1 MRLLHCTLTRALV
14 LFLTSHRSWK
24 RFLLLLLR
32 RLLAHLVRDYPLPQT
47 LPLEFSLQTNFPET
61 AHWTRN
67 VTELISHV
75 DGTLSRHFDVTH
87 FVGHRPRGIYRRS
100 LPLFTQAFRRVLQN
114 TFPKPRL
121 DTHLLPIQVN
131 TLAEFPVHLWAIGL
145 WFFGPFCL
153 YFNTHGSRS
162 KLTSSTDNNSCCRTK
177 KVTMTTTTEKPCP
190 AVAAAAAIV
199 PIQCGEPTSN

>member
-47 LPLEFSLQTNFPET
+47 LPLEFSFQTNFPET
-61 AHWTRN
+61 AHWTKN

-145 WFFGPFCL
+145 WFFGPFCTIYDPVCL
-153 YFNTHGSRS
+153 MKPLSLTHTTSTITKHQCLLSFFHTRRTTNGSKFCFS
-162 KLTSSTDNNSCCRTK
+162 F
-177 KVTMTTTTEKPCP
+177 
-190 AVAAAAAIV
+190 
-199 PIQCGEPTSN
+199 

>member
-145 WFFGPFCL
+145 WFFGPFCTIYDPVCL
-153 YFNTHGSRS
+153 MKPLSLTHTTSTITKHHQSAFLFSHTKNNERVEVLLLF
-162 KLTSSTDNNSCCRTK
+162 LTHHH
-177 KVTMTTTTEKPCP
+177 
-190 AVAAAAAIV
+190 
-199 PIQCGEPTSN
+199 